1 MSAASSFDVTFD
13 QTWRLTRAEG
23 ALDSMKRE
31 VELYRG
37 FCHEACREAVTM
49 AAWELAENVTKYG
62 LDEGRGTV
70 GRVTIALSSAVAMI
84 RTSNGSN
91 AEGSPDEAI
100 AAIHRIAAT
109 DSLAEL
115 YRQRLRELFEDS
127 DHAHTRLGLL
137 RVTYE
142 AGFRLTQRYE
152 ASVLEISAHRRC
164 PKSR

>member
-1 MSAASSFDVTFD
+1 VSAASSFDVTFD
-13 QTWRLTRAEG
+13 RTWRLTRG
-23 ALDSMKRE
+23 SDALDSMRRE

-62 LDEGRGTV
+62 IDEGRGTV
-70 GRVTIALSSAVAMI
+70 GHVTVALSAAVAMI

-91 AEGSPDEAI
+91 ADGSPEEAI

-109 DSLAEL
+109 DDLAGL

-152 ASVLEISAHRRC
+152 ARVFEIAAHRRC
-164 PKSR
+164 PKPR